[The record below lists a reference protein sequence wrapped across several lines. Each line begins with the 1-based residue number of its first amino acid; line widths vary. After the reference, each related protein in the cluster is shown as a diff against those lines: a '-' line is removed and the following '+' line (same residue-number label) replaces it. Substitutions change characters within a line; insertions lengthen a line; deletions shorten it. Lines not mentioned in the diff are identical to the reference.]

1 MVRVF
6 FYPNKMD
13 GGMEMLTHLLT
24 TNELKVE
31 EIYQILTDAN
41 RFKAGMKWKPEQQMF
56 AANLFFEASTRTKS
70 SFEAAER
77 RLGLEVIP
85 FEVQTSSVQKG
96 ETLYDTVKTLEA
108 IGVETIVIRH
118 QQDRYFDELVGKVK
132 IPIINGGDGC
142 GHHPTQ
148 SLLDLMTIYQEFGR
162 FIGLKIAIIGDIRHS
177 RVARSNADALTR
189 LGAEVVFSGPEEWID
204 RELNFSRYRP
214 VDEAIQEADVVM
226 LLRVQHERHS
236 QKGSFTASE
245 YHRKFGLTIDR
256 ERKMKPHSIIMHP
269 APVNR
274 NVEIA
279 DSLVECE
286 RSRIFKQMENGVFV
300 RMAVLKRSIESL
312 KGGTSYETAYTERM
326 LHSI

>member
-1 MVRVF
+1 
-6 FYPNKMD
+6 
-13 GGMEMLTHLLT
+13 MLNHLLT
-24 TNELKVE
+24 TNELKIE
-31 EIYQILTDAN
+31 EIHEILHDAMQ
-41 RFKAGMKWKPEQQMF
+41 FKAGMVWKPENQMF
-56 AANLFFEASTRTKS
+56 AANLFFEASTRTKC
-70 SFEAAER
+70 SFEVAER
-77 RLGLEVIP
+77 KLGLNVIP

-108 IGVETIVIRH
+108 IGVEAIVIRH
-118 QQDRYFDELVGKVK
+118 QQDRYFDELVGKVNV
-132 IPIINGGDGC
+132 PIINGGDGC

-162 FIGLKIAIIGDIRHS
+162 FTGLKVAIIGDIRHS

-189 LGAEVVFSGPEEWID
+189 LGAEVVFSGPEEWFD
-204 RELNFSRYRP
+204 RELSLTSYRP
-214 VDEAIQEADVVM
+214 IDEAIEEADVVM

-236 QKGSFTASE
+236 QKGSFTANE
-245 YHRKFGLTIDR
+245 YHRQYGLTLER

-312 KGGTSYETAYTERM
+312 KGGTNHETTHSERL